1 MRWFN
6 VTTARA
12 LIHVNSILLI
22 LYHPILAEAHI
33 YYSFQLVKIMHD
45 IHVVVSHIKICFL

>member
-1 MRWFN
+1 MRWFK